1 MCARG
6 LPAACLRHS
15 LSILVKIFDYSLFK
29 RSSIPESHCQNKESK
44 RKKKTKM
51 RSLTRYRRC
60 LSLFSVVLI
69 GSSSAFSPPPTCA
82 IASLQHSRRSC
93 SLHLTHQSSM
103 LLPRASLY
111 SFFLGALFVVVPKES
126 RAAFDADDERL
137 LAGYATLVD
146 LIENWGKYAG
156 KGEEANGDN
165 VRRQVRRMCMHF

>member
-1 MCARG
+1 M
-6 LPAACLRHS
+6 
-15 LSILVKIFDYSLFK
+15 
-29 RSSIPESHCQNKESK
+29 RSSS
-44 RKKKTKM
+44 
-51 RSLTRYRRC
+51 RRC
-60 LSLFSVVLI
+60 YKMIVSVVLI

-93 SLHLTHQSSM
+93 SVHLTHQSSM
-103 LLPRASLY
+103 LLPRRAASLY
-111 SFFLGALFVVVPKES
+111 SFFLGALLVVVPKES

-165 VRRQVRRMCMHF
+165 VRRQVRAAYAFLKFAVRYQFVSCCISSLGVHKFCVSYICPRFQPAVFY